1 MSKTQE
7 ALKLVDSGM
16 PPAVAAKQTGI
27 TRQAVDDALKRRVT
41 QAEKPVR
48 QCSEC
53 GQCLP
58 KDARAGALTCSNRC
72 RTARAR
78 RLAKEKEA
86 TKRNNIN
93 RERASLGLPPLPEK

>member
-7 ALKLVDSGM
+7 ALRLVDSGIQ
-16 PPAVAAKQTGI
+16 PAIAAKQTGI
-27 TRQAVDDALKRRVT
+27 TRQAVDDALKRRAAK
-41 QAEKPVR
+41 AEKPAR

-53 GQCLP
+53 GQWLP

-78 RLAKEKEA
+78 RLAKEKET
-86 TKRNNIN
+86 TKRANIN
-93 RERASLGLPPLPEK
+93 RERVALGLPPLG

>member
-7 ALKLVDSGM
+7 ALKMVDSGI
-16 PPAVAAKQTGI
+16 PPAIAAKQTGI
-27 TRQAVDDALKRRVT
+27 SRQAVDDALKRRAV
-41 QAEKPVR
+41 QADKPVR

-53 GQCLP
+53 GQWLP
-58 KDARAGALTCSNRC
+58 KDARVGALTCSNRC

-86 TKRNNIN
+86 RRRANIN
-93 RERASLGLPPLPEK
+93 RERAALGLPPLG